1 MLGLRIDVVELA
13 AHDQRCHE
21 RLIGS
26 PAGMSLNPAKFQFPL
41 AQNRGALQ
49 CVTDSTKIW
58 RKIRVSG
65 HVQQQWIRGAGS
77 HAFNPP
83 ERKLQI
89 ENPVSGALS

>member
-65 HVQQQWIRGAGS
+65 H
-77 HAFNPP
+77 
-83 ERKLQI
+83 
-89 ENPVSGALS
+89 GALTVSRSTPAVGSRKTADFPVLLY